1 MSIKLF
7 NRLSEDE
14 FLKGIFNAIPA
25 FAFIVDRDVR
35 LLYWNT
41 MAEDLV
47 GPHRKAVYVKRAGEV
62 IHCVHSFESPEGC
75 GKAEFCGTCVIRNSV
90 TRAYK
95 EGKVCR
101 AFTRAELCSGDRIN
115 ELYLLVTASPFSYQ
129 NSRFV
134 FLLIE
139 NVSNVIAYE
148 ESQRQAVPHKAAV
161 HQDASLLSKRE
172 REVLKWLKKGKSSWD
187 ISKIMAITERTVNY
201 HIYNIIQKLDA
212 LNRTHAVAIAIEKGL
227 ILSVEKN
234 GDISPPQPC

>member
-1 MSIKLF
+1 MSMKLF
-7 NRLSEDE
+7 KDLLDDD

-75 GKAEFCGTCVIRNSV
+75 GRAEFCRTCVIRNSV
-90 TRAYK
+90 TKAYS
-95 EGKVCR
+95 EDKVCR
-101 AFTRAELCSGDRIN
+101 AFTRAELCSGDKIN
-115 ELYLLVTASPFSYQ
+115 ELYLLVTASPFAYQ
-129 NSRFV
+129 NNKFV

-139 NVSNVIAYE
+139 NVSNVIAHE
-148 ESQRQAVPHKAAV
+148 ESQRQSVPHKAV

-172 REVLKWLKKGKSSWD
+172 RVVLEWLKKGKSSWD
-187 ISKIMAITERTVNY
+187 ISKIMNISERTVNF

-227 ILSVEKN
+227 IRAAERN
-234 GDISPPQPC
+234 GDTAQSRPH